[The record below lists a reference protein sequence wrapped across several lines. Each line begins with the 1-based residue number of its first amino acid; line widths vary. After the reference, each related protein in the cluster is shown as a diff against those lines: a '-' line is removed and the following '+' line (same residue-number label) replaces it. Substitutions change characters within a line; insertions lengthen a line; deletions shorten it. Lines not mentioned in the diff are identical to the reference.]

1 MDISARA
8 AKEDLFGIGTTL
20 DLEGF
25 PSHLG
30 FMVDQLSPAI
40 HLTVESLINNH
51 TIFPFYSPFMQK
63 NAVPLH
69 RRSFERIR
77 KAIQLRGTAAQP
89 EFLRFCSKC
98 VEHDRQHL
106 GETYWHRLH
115 QLGAVQICP
124 QHRIF
129 LQNAE
134 VRRGKD
140 TRNSFISAETI
151 IRSRLIHTRVEVTNE
166 EEMLLIWL
174 AEQSQWLLE
183 HPDFLFSRDQFA
195 DFYRQQLA
203 SSGLASVGGMVHRT
217 KLIASFA
224 SRLPPSCLKRLGCS
238 LDVTA
243 NQTSMHCVTKDGS
256 GSPLE
261 HLLVMRFIGLTP
273 ESVFESLG
281 CDLNFERGP
290 WPCLN
295 PMCELRNVDV
305 IEDYKKV
312 LTRRGKIFGIFK
324 CQCGYSYS
332 RPGRDSVGRFR
343 IAKNKIVTTGAVWDR
358 ELCVLWKDIT
368 LSVNEIARRLSSYPR
383 QILLSAIDLGLP
395 LERAGKSLKRPK
407 VQAKSERSAAY
418 DRKREEY
425 RILIQQY
432 VTRNP
437 GAICRELQRRSPS
450 KELQWLREHD
460 VVWVQRTL
468 PTIRRSL
475 SVSRKGSRFVNWAA
489 RDVVLTSQIL
499 SARSRLRNEFGPPV
513 RITKQRLLDA
523 IGYVG
528 TNVDISRL
536 PKVASALRKASES
549 IEECALRRLDW
560 RIRTTDSNGRCRSLL
575 TLLHDAC
582 IRPQWRRLPMFI
594 EAIAIVERWLA
605 GGEYSGLATLQV
617 PVVTDNIEPAA

>member
-1 MDISARA
+1 MLGHWPPPYPDESLYSVWARYQGRMDISARA
-8 AKEDLFGIGTTL
+8 AKEDLFGIGTTV

-30 FMVDQLSPAI
+30 YMVDQLSPAI

-129 LQNAE
+129 LQSAE
-134 VRRGKD
+134 VRRGRD
-140 TRNSFISAETI
+140 TRNSFIAAETI
-151 IRSRLIHTRVEVTNE
+151 IPSRLIHTRVEVTNE

-174 AEQSQWLLE
+174 AEQSRWLLE
-183 HPDFLFSRDQFA
+183 HPDFVFSRDQFA
-195 DFYRQQLA
+195 DYYRQQLA

-224 SRLPPSCLKRLGCS
+224 SKLPPSCLKRLGCN

-243 NQTSMHCVTKDGS
+243 NQTSMHCVTKDGI

-261 HLLVMRFIGLTP
+261 HLLVMRFLGLTP
-273 ESVFESLG
+273 ESMFESLG

-312 LTRRGKIFGIFK
+312 LTRRAKIFGIFK

-332 RPGRDSVGRFR
+332 RPGRDSLGRFR
-343 IAKNKIVTTGAVWDR
+343 TAKNRIVTTGAV
-358 ELCVLWKDIT
+358 
-368 LSVNEIARRLSSYPR
+368 
-383 QILLSAIDLGLP
+383 
-395 LERAGKSLKRPK
+395 
-407 VQAKSERSAAY
+407 
-418 DRKREEY
+418 
-425 RILIQQY
+425 
-432 VTRNP
+432 
-437 GAICRELQRRSPS
+437 
-450 KELQWLREHD
+450 
-460 VVWVQRTL
+460 
-468 PTIRRSL
+468 
-475 SVSRKGSRFVNWAA
+475 
-489 RDVVLTSQIL
+489 
-499 SARSRLRNEFGPPV
+499 
-513 RITKQRLLDA
+513 
-523 IGYVG
+523 
-528 TNVDISRL
+528 
-536 PKVASALRKASES
+536 
-549 IEECALRRLDW
+549 
-560 RIRTTDSNGRCRSLL
+560 
-575 TLLHDAC
+575 
-582 IRPQWRRLPMFI
+582 
-594 EAIAIVERWLA
+594 
-605 GGEYSGLATLQV
+605 
-617 PVVTDNIEPAA
+617 